1 MIEQKIQNL
10 REQIAIW
17 DNPTASSEEKGKV
30 LAALVGNDPSFWGS
44 VAKLATSPAKKVI
57 KTISP
62 MEVVMA
68 EAASV
73 KPTPVLATTP
83 APKPVLAK
91 PAPATVAPRTLKLNA
106 GGSGDFATKLN
117 GVAKEIGLEDHS
129 VLGRWRKAM
138 TEETKG
144 WQAWK
149 ACREIN
155 GMALAE
161 KVIKTDSDWKLLV
174 SKMKKNIFFS
184 DANGVENFIGQ
195 CPKEVMIDL
204 LIGEGGLAAF
214 VKRANEE
221 IDHPAAPARIA
232 FVIDMCTLV
241 GSPANDLMLYAKS
254 VVNRMRQLGVL
265 SADHWLVQKI
275 EAMKVA
281 KQAAKRKEL
290 AEKAQQQA
298 KQAEPKVE
306 EAKIEVSA
314 EKPETLGSSDA
325 EFAQQMMVAAG
336 EIDTMSEVE
345 LEKLTA
351 PTTVN

>member
-1 MIEQKIQNL
+1 
-10 REQIAIW
+10 
-17 DNPTASSEEKGKV
+17 
-30 LAALVGNDPSFWGS
+30 
-44 VAKLATSPAKKVI
+44 
-57 KTISP
+57 
-62 MEVVMA
+62 
-68 EAASV
+68 
-73 KPTPVLATTP
+73 
-83 APKPVLAK
+83 
-91 PAPATVAPRTLKLNA
+91 
-106 GGSGDFATKLN
+106 
-117 GVAKEIGLEDHS
+117 
-129 VLGRWRKAM
+129 
-138 TEETKG
+138 
-144 WQAWK
+144 
-149 ACREIN
+149 
-155 GMALAE
+155 
-161 KVIKTDSDWKLLV
+161 
-174 SKMKKNIFFS
+174 
-184 DANGVENFIGQ
+184 
-195 CPKEVMIDL
+195 
-204 LIGEGGLAAF
+204 
-214 VKRANEE
+214 
-221 IDHPAAPARIA
+221 
-232 FVIDMCTLV
+232 MCTLV